1 MKSLR
6 NALVTGVALLFS
18 SAGAMADVDDDT
30 YHARINEANHACEVT
45 GEVGV
50 NKQLCVSH
58 YLCTNYGDCE
68 GENMQPIESTPGGGV
83 YRDTFPPR

>member
-1 MKSLR
+1 MKNLR
-6 NALVTGVALLFS
+6 ITLFTGAALLFL
-18 SAGAMADVDDDT
+18 SAGAMADIDDDT
-30 YHARINEANHACEVT
+30 YHARINEANHACEVA
-45 GEVGV
+45 GEVGG

>member
-6 NALVTGVALLFS
+6 ITLVTGAALLFLS
-18 SAGAMADVDDDT
+18 VDAMADVDDDT
-30 YHARINEANHACEVT
+30 YHARINEANHACEVA
-45 GEVGV
+45 GDVGD

>member
-6 NALVTGVALLFS
+6 NTLVTGVALLFS

-30 YHARINEANHACEVT
+30 YHARINEANHACEVA
-45 GEVGV
+45 GEVGD

-83 YRDTFPPR
+83 YRDTLPPR